1 MLLHIKEGD
10 NLCVVSCL
18 QSQLVHGPFKRY
30 SANLLKRQSLDESHG
45 IVIWKAKAKSHDS
58 LKRKLERVI
67 GTLCFSL
74 CCHCI
79 YSFFFSFFF
88 TVTVLNYCNNRIIE
102 IYTIRLQKRYKW
114 PILTVSTHQTSSTL
128 YGNIDR

>member
-45 IVIWKAKAKSHDS
+45 IVIWKAKAKSRDS
-58 LKRKLERVI
+58 LKRKLALSASLSAVI
-67 GTLCFSL
+67 AFILFFS
-74 CCHCI
+74 
-79 YSFFFSFFF
+79 SFF
-88 TVTVLNYCNNRIIE
+88 
-102 IYTIRLQKRYKW
+102 LQ
-114 PILTVSTHQTSSTL
+114 LL
-128 YGNIDR
+128 Y